1 MSRWFISVSVAVLIL
16 PAGPAKSQSTSF
28 HGPVSGL
35 VYSRVS
41 RGVRPLYGIPGA
53 LQIGPTLLDQIDSAS
68 IAPGG
73 KWALVTK
80 GDHSSLVRGLSDLAP
95 AESPTEGLMNTV
107 DRVKWNSDGSF
118 ALLYCS
124 RTNLLQRIR
133 VSDAGAVADAP
144 IDLSPWGQVTTL
156 AIDPTGQQMAFG
168 IAGMG
173 LYQFGPGNP
182 PVLVSSMVSPVA
194 AVFDAAGRRLYAV
207 DSDRQRIMA
216 IDFGSSAMEFAS
228 FLQADTAAVA
238 AVGLAVSGDGRYLV
252 LADSTAQAVRV
263 YETASRILIETIP
276 LDFPPTRF
284 EGLLSGTFLLN
295 GDNSNEWLL
304 VLDARQA
311 PRLSF
316 VPANREPVQ

>member
-1 MSRWFISVSVAVLIL
+1 MSRWFMSVSVAVLIL

-35 VYSRVS
+35 VYSHAS

-53 LQIGPTLLDQIDSAS
+53 LQTGPTVLDQIDSAS

-73 KWALVTK
+73 KWALVTR

-95 AESPTEGLMNTV
+95 AESPTDGLMNAV
-107 DRVKWNSDGSF
+107 DRVQWNSDGSF

-124 RTNLLQRIR
+124 ATNLLQRIR
-133 VSDAGAVADAP
+133 VSEAGAVADSP
-144 IDLSPWGQVTTL
+144 IDLSPWGQATTL
-156 AIDPTGQQMAFG
+156 TIDSAGRQIAFG

-173 LYQFGPGNP
+173 LYEFGPDSS
-182 PVLVSSMVSPVA
+182 PVLISSMVSPVA
-194 AVFDAAGRRLYAV
+194 AVFDSTGRLYAV
-207 DSDRQRIMA
+207 DADRQRIMA
-216 IDFGSSAMEFAS
+216 IDSGSSALEFAS
-228 FLQADTAAVA
+228 FFQADTAAVA
-238 AVGLAVSGDGRYLV
+238 AVGLAVSGNGRYLM
-252 LADSTAQAVRV
+252 LADRTAQAVRV